1 MASRG
6 GKRSFACT
14 RSGDRLGGNR
24 SSRRWRKS
32 KKSAPPKKS
41 VGRGPTRPS
50 SRSAQS
56 LNFTTYLV
64 SVLRWSSGEH
74 SPKQQSNQRASKRRT
89 RMQCHRP
96 RSSSKFI
103 SHILFGSSL
112 LRFLCPE
119 HRASLLAPDTFRSSR
134 SSAPVREF
142 HGHEAGDRDGD
153 EELPDNGLQIR

>member
-1 MASRG
+1 MRSGALPVPDLPSPPHPRYPNLTGAQTANLATRYPTHRKQRG
-6 GKRSFACT
+6 G
-14 RSGDRLGGNR
+14 
-24 SSRRWRKS
+24 
-32 KKSAPPKKS
+32 
-41 VGRGPTRPS
+41 
-50 SRSAQS
+50 
-56 LNFTTYLV
+56 
-64 SVLRWSSGEH
+64 
-74 SPKQQSNQRASKRRT
+74 
-89 RMQCHRP
+89 
-96 RSSSKFI
+96 FI